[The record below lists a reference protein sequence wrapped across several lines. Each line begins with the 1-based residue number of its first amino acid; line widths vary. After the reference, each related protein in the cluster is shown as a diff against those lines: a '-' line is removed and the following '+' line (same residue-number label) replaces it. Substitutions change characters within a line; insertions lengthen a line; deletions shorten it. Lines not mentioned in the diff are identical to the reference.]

1 MLIEDFLP
9 ISEVREKCAVGNSS
23 ADDLLTRH
31 RAAATA
37 HVALITQRNIV
48 DATVTA
54 QCLPQYT
61 QAQRR
66 YANLPITPGPR
77 QPVVFGVQDA
87 KDFGLE
93 GMRIEYRR
101 PSENTGYAR
110 DGAVVVPSNQIDI
123 TPNRVYA
130 IQDSW
135 PESDP
140 SVPWQASINVG
151 IPTGK
156 APPEFQTAVLF
167 LTREMYFGSMLDQLK
182 GGVVDAIL
190 RDHIA
195 ISFDDLDSDFLAAGV
210 NR

>member
-9 ISEVREKCAVGNSS
+9 ITEVREKCAVGNSS

-37 HVALITQRNIV
+37 HVEKITQRNIL
-48 DATVTA
+48 DRNVTA
-54 QCLPQYT
+54 LCLPEYT

-66 YANLPITPGPR
+66 FSRLPILPGPR
-77 QPVVFGVQDA
+77 QPVVFGVPDA
-87 KDFGLE
+87 KEIGLQ
-93 GMRIEYRR
+93 GLTIEYRMK
-101 PSENTGYAR
+101 SESTGYAR
-110 DGAVVVPSNQIDI
+110 DGRIVVPAAQVEI
-123 TPNRVYA
+123 TQGRVYA
-130 IQDSW
+130 IQDTW
-135 PESDP
+135 PETDP
-140 SVPWQASINVG
+140 SIPWQAVFEVG
-151 IPTGK
+151 IVSGK

-167 LTREMYFGSMLDQLK
+167 LVREMYFGSMLDQLK
-182 GGVVDAIL
+182 GGVVEAIL